1 MKKKFVFILEFEAD
15 IGEKVSKGCSK
26 EDRFF
31 AALFKEVLKN
41 DKVIRNLYRLMLM
54 SDFEG
59 GNHIYEMEKDIHA
72 LGMKDELEII
82 KPVLRY
88 LPDDAIA
95 HFLNIFESKDERRE
109 KFFDRFFS
117 EFGNLK
123 IIKSNF
129 MERKKLPLPRR

>member
-1 MKKKFVFILEFEAD
+1 MKKNFVFIFEFEAD
-15 IGEKVSKGCSK
+15 ISEKVSKGCSK
-26 EDRFF
+26 DDRFF

-59 GNHIYEMEKDIHA
+59 GNHIYETERYIHD

-82 KPVLRY
+82 KPVLRN
-88 LPDDAIA
+88 LSDDAIA

-117 EFGNLK
+117 HFGTLRV
-123 IIKSNF
+123 IKSNF
-129 MERKKLPLPRR
+129 MERK